1 MTLRAYNCDN
11 NAFSFNCSKNWL
23 AAILSTTMQ
32 VSRSK
37 RSFRLNLGLNNV
49 KAIKLITN
57 WRFLKAKAITM
68 RMGRTSLLVVA
79 NQKSLT
85 SSLLTSQCL
94 FSYLKC

>member
-37 RSFRLNLGLNNV
+37 SSFS
-49 KAIKLITN
+49 
-57 WRFLKAKAITM
+57 AKPGT
-68 RMGRTSLLVVA
+68 
-79 NQKSLT
+79 
-85 SSLLTSQCL
+85 
-94 FSYLKC
+94 